1 MVSRKLVAVAAQQA
15 GHHLHL
21 HLHSRAPLP
30 YIEITLEDHV
40 ESEWLLS
47 PCVR

>member
-1 MVSRKLVAVAAQQA
+1 MVSGKLVAVAAQA
-15 GHHLHL
+15 GHLL
-21 HLHSRAPLP
+21 QLYTYAPLAN
-30 YIEITLEDHV
+30 IEITLEDHV